1 MADDGKAM
9 NYWIGVVNR
18 SHVLRGVSGGFAQMN
33 HGKQVPLN
41 RMKAGDGL
49 VYYSPR
55 ETYPDGPPLQ
65 AFTAIGFI
73 RSGEVYAH
81 DMTAD
86 GVPGFVPWRIN
97 VDFLS
102 AQIAPIKPL
111 IAQLDFIIDKKHW
124 GAAFRFGQVSI
135 GEADFRRI
143 AAAMKGLAVA
153 ESPKGPTGNSA
164 RLGQPLL
171 F

>member
-1 MADDGKAM
+1 M
-9 NYWIGVVNR
+9 NYWIGVVSR
-18 SHVLRGVSGGFAQMN
+18 SHVLRGLAGGFAQMN
-33 HGKQVPLN
+33 HGKQAPLK

-55 ETYPDGPPLQ
+55 DAYPDGAPLQ

-86 GVPGFVPWRIN
+86 GVPGFVPWRID
-97 VDFLS
+97 VDYLP
-102 AQIAPIKPL
+102 AQIALIKPL
-111 IAQLDFIIDKKHW
+111 IAQLDFITDKTHW
-124 GAAFRFGQVSI
+124 GAAFRFGQVRI

-143 AAAMKGLAVA
+143 AAAMGLEGCA
-153 ESPKGPTGNSA
+153 EHKTDQLGNQNADGHSLVQSA
-164 RLGQPLL
+164 L